1 MEAHLISA
9 ESPIFEC
16 SAFESAG
23 NKRLGV
29 EVRIQQDVSSE
40 ETNPCHSKHE
50 PSDECVF
57 TKINNGQIQFR
68 DGDGRLT
75 SSIISKLNQTGET
88 QSRTSLQTQIF
99 SKNQARRWF
108 CCHDCAA

>member
-1 MEAHLISA
+1 MTTTHLIGITNSQYSGLQSKDVRKDKYVAIKIMEAHLISA

-16 SAFESAG
+16 SAFESAE

-57 TKINNGQIQFR
+57 TK
-68 DGDGRLT
+68 
-75 SSIISKLNQTGET
+75 NQ
-88 QSRTSLQTQIF
+88 
-99 SKNQARRWF
+99 
-108 CCHDCAA
+108 